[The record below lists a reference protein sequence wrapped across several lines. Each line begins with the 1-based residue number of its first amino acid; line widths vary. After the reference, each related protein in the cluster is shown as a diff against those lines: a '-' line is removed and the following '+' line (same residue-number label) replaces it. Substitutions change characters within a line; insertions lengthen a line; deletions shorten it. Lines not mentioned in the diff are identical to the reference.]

1 MKKIILTIGI
11 VFTSLINAQTSKED
25 YDYLK
30 EKFPINQNENVGI
43 SQNEKNFI
51 DIGSISFGDNEK
63 FTFYSFIDDE
73 NIVKAVIS
81 KHNYIGKKSGNKIN
95 YFRIIP
101 IKNLE
106 LSLQTEKE
114 SNYSF
119 RNKKEKELY
128 DLAVKMFFLDY
139 NVQVITDHKLK
150 M

>member
-30 EKFPINQNENVGI
+30 GKFPINQNENVGI

-81 KHNYIGKKSGNKIN
+81 KHNYISKKSGNKIN